1 MNKEENI
8 KHLPKDEKVKKQFG
22 LITAIAFIVGNVVG
36 SGIFFKTDNI
46 LVATGGNVLLGVL
59 LFCLAAISIIFGS
72 LSLAELAARTDDPG
86 GLMNYADAFINPGAG
101 SAYGW
106 FITCVYIPTS
116 NVVVAWVAG
125 IYTCQFLG
133 LDQTLEMSILIGTIW
148 ILLVYA
154 INMIS
159 ARLGGY
165 FANLTT
171 LIKMI
176 PLIAIGILG
185 FSSGNTA
192 TVIMSNTAVP
202 SVSSWLFTIPAIAYS
217 FDGWIVSCSISHEI
231 KHSKRNLPLALVIAP
246 LVILAL
252 YLLYFVGFS
261 VLVGP
266 RAIMSMGDSSLYY
279 AGRLL
284 FGNTGE
290 KVMLFL
296 IIISVVGTLN
306 GQSMALMQMPY
317 ALAIRRMFP
326 GSKYLEKTDKSE
338 YPLRSS
344 VCSFIITMVWMLIH
358 FLVEKYGWLQNSD
371 VSEIPTVLAYALCI
385 PLYFKVIELYRKG
398 KASWFR
404 GLICPILA
412 IFGSL
417 IIFSGILQNLN
428 FILFIVLCLVFLPIG
443 WIYYKD
449 VTLKQQ
455 GVTDP
460 TPPKK

>member
-1 MNKEENI
+1 MNKEENL

-59 LFCLAAISIIFGS
+59 LFCLSAISIIFGS
-72 LSLAELAARTDDPG
+72 LSLAELAARTDEPG

-133 LDQTLEMSILIGTIW
+133 IDSSLDMSILMGTLW
-148 ILLVYA
+148 ILLIYG
-154 INMIS
+154 INLVS
-159 ARLGGY
+159 ARFGGY
-165 FANLTT
+165 FQNLTT

-176 PLIAIGILG
+176 PLIAIGFMG
-185 FSSGNTA
+185 FASGNTT
-192 TVIMSNTAVP
+192 TVIMAHTDVP

-231 KHSKRNLPLALVIAP
+231 KNSKRNLPLALVIAP

-266 RAIMSMGDSSLYY
+266 RAIMTMGDSSLYY

-296 IIISVVGTLN
+296 IIIAVVGTLN

-317 ALAIRRMFP
+317 ALAIRNMFP
-326 GSKYLEKTDKSE
+326 GSKYLEKTDKHE
-338 YPLRSS
+338 YPMRSAI
-344 VCSFIITMVWMLIH
+344 CSLLITLVWMLIH
-358 FLVEKYGWLQNSD
+358 YLVEKYGMLQNSD
-371 VSEIPTVLAYALCI
+371 VSEIPTVIAYALCI
-385 PLYFKVIELYRKG
+385 PLYIKVIDLYRKG
-398 KASWFR
+398 QVTRRFR

-428 FILFIVLCLVFLPIG
+428 FILFIILCLVSLPAG
-443 WIYYKD
+443 WFYYRD
-449 VTLKQQ
+449 VTLKKRQAN
-455 GVTDP
+455 GSSV
-460 TPPKK
+460 